1 MNLHYFHGRSPLR
14 VLVMVRGSLRLE
26 LFIKQVSER
35 AWGLVIL
42 AGTDQGQPAGQRCQ
56 GPWTTLA
63 RAESALRS
71 AAGTLMAGGYEAR
84 PSDYAVWSVAAQRV
98 ARNLKAAGPVA
109 ASQSTL
115 APLDPDQ
122 FDPLS

>member
-1 MNLHYFHGRSPLR
+1 MNLHYFHGRGPLR
-14 VLVMVRGSLRLE
+14 VLVMGRGSLRLE
-26 LFIKQVSER
+26 LFIKQVSEQ

-42 AGTDQGQPAGQRCQ
+42 AGTDHGQPERQRCQ

-71 AAGTLMAGGYEAR
+71 AAGTLMASGYEAR

-98 ARNLKAAGPVA
+98 ARTLRAAGPA
-109 ASQSTL
+109 SASQSTL
-115 APLDPDQ
+115 ASLDPDQ